1 MSRLETELYPPSLE
15 ALLVSVPI
23 GFCIAAGLVV
33 AVDEWKWLRRSG
45 RLTRHARG
53 EMMLSLSLL
62 PPNLV
67 VSVLAGGVW
76 ASIFLTAEAAAP
88 WRLETGALATLFAF
102 VACDFSYYWEHRC
115 AHRVG
120 LLWRLYHAHHH
131 SSPHY
136 TVATAYRVCFLNQ
149 ALAPAFYL
157 PWVLLGLPPLLVFGF
172 QLACFHYQAW
182 LHTESIG
189 PLRGVDRWL
198 NTPANHRIH
207 HSTAARHTDRN
218 MGAVL
223 MVWDRLFGTYAR
235 PEANLSYGIAGAKAP
250 RRWWEIYVQPWRSSP
265 RFLRQEPND
274 GPLSRQ

>member
-1 MSRLETELYPPSLE
+1 MLRPETDVDAPARE
-15 ALLVSVPI
+15 ALIVSIPI
-23 GFCIAAGLVV
+23 GICMAAGLLV
-33 AVDEWKWLRRSG
+33 AIEEWKWLRRKG
-45 RLTRHARG
+45 QLTREVRV
-53 EMMLSLSLL
+53 EMALSLSLL

-67 VSVLAGGVW
+67 VSLLAGGAW
-76 ASIFLTAEAAAP
+76 AAIYLAAAEAAP
-88 WRLETGALATLFAF
+88 WHIEIGVLAAIIAF
-102 VACDFSYYWEHRC
+102 IACDFSYYWEHRC

-182 LHTESIG
+182 LHTELIG
-189 PLRGVDRWL
+189 PLHRFDGWL
-198 NTPANHRIH
+198 NTPANHRVH
-207 HSTAARHTDRN
+207 HSAAERHVDRN

-223 MVWDRLFGTYAR
+223 MIWDQVFATYAK
-235 PEANLSYGIAGAKAP
+235 PEPRVVYGIAGAASP
-250 RRWWEIYVQPWRSSP
+250 RRWWEIYVQPWRTAFRSGKGA
-265 RFLRQEPND
+265 RA
-274 GPLSRQ
+274 